1 MIWVSYRSVNRSK
14 PVSGKHLPGGSQSVA
29 MPAVNALVPYNPQR
43 MTFILLYSWQGKV
56 QKIYFKLYILYNYS
70 YISSPAP

>member
-29 MPAVNALVPYNPQR
+29 MPAVNALVPYNPQPTVLI
-43 MTFILLYSWQGKV
+43 MDGHSSCSIHGKGR
-56 QKIYFKLYILYNYS
+56 FKS
-70 YISSPAP
+70 YIMNYIYCIII